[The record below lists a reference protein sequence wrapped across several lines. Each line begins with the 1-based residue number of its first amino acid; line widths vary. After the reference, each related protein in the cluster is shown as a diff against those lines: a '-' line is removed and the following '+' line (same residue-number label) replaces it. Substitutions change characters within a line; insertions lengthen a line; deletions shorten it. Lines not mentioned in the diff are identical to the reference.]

1 MKLIRYFFQ
10 KRMVIILFL
19 IFILINLFT
28 KNYKHYCINKTV
40 GWAFD
45 ITEFSLLIFL
55 FSFYSFLFVYGIFAL
70 SKKETNLTISI
81 GHAIIISVS
90 AALLD
95 NNNNGFLMIFNCI
108 SIIVFLLNMFK
119 SLKTHKKL
127 NKQTVH
133 NS

>member
-28 KNYKHYCINKTV
+28 KGYGINKTV
-40 GWAFD
+40 GWAFS
-45 ITEFSLLIFL
+45 ITEFSPLIFL
-55 FSFYSFLFVYGIFAL
+55 FSFYSFVFAYGILAL

-81 GHAIIISVS
+81 AHVIIISIS
-90 AALLD
+90 IILLE
-95 NNNNGFLMIFNCI
+95 NNNTAFLKIFNYI

-119 SLKTHKKL
+119 SLKKHKVYKAE
-127 NKQTVH
+127 V
-133 NS
+133 

>member
-28 KNYKHYCINKTV
+28 KNYKHYGINKTV

-45 ITEFSLLIFL
+45 ITEFSPLVFL
-55 FSFYSFLFVYGIFAL
+55 FSFYSFVFVYGTLAL

-81 GHAIIISVS
+81 AHVIIISIS
-90 AALLD
+90 TILLE
-95 NNNNGFLMIFNCI
+95 NSNTGFLMIFNCI

-119 SLKTHKKL
+119 SLKTHKVYKAEL
-127 NKQTVH
+127 
-133 NS
+133 